1 MAKSKK
7 KKYNKKKKNPNRVP
21 QGGTVKKASS
31 GGASGISKADPVRQR
46 QMWIALAVA
55 IGVFVLLLLI
65 ATLTNRNHDAAPDTE
80 TVTSGDA
87 ESVESGDSVTDDE
100 TADAASV
107 ESGDAATAS
116 AQSGDSVS
124 SGDATTTAADNGNSA
139 ANTTATDSGNSA
151 TATTATNN
159 DASAATATDNGN
171 SAAATTDNG
180 ASATDSV
187 NSTTNTTST
196 DNNAS
201 AATTTSGDSATATT
215 TNATNNDATA
225 ATATDTASLQS
236 ADDVNAT
243 EYADIVVKD
252 YGTITVALDGETA
265 PITAQNFVS
274 LAKSGFYDGLTFHR
288 IMDGFMI
295 QGGDPKGDGT
305 GGAENNIVGEFQSN
319 GFVNNISHTR
329 GTISM
334 ARASGDENSASS
346 QFFIV
351 QTDSAFLDGD
361 YAAFGHVTSGMEVVD
376 KICADAKPID
386 NNGTIKPEEQPI
398 IESVTIRDN

>member
-21 QGGTVKKASS
+21 QGGTVKKPSS
-31 GGASGISKADPVRQR
+31 GGASGVSKADPARQR

-55 IGVFVLLLLI
+55 IGVFVLLLLF
-65 ATLTNRNHDAAPDTE
+65 ATLTNRNNDAESVAPDTE
-80 TVTSGDA
+80 SVASGDSVISGDA
-87 ESVESGDSVTDDE
+87 GSAESGDSVTD
-100 TADAASV
+100 ADAASV
-107 ESGDAATAS
+107 ANGDADTAS
-116 AQSGDSVS
+116 AQSGD
-124 SGDATTTAADNGNSA
+124 AA
-139 ANTTATDSGNSA
+139 
-151 TATTATNN
+151 
-159 DASAATATDNGN
+159 
-171 SAAATTDNG
+171 TDNG
-180 ASATDSV
+180 ASATATDSA
-187 NSTTNTTST
+187 NAATTTTST
-196 DNNAS
+196 DNSAS
-201 AATTTSGDSATATT
+201 ATTTSGDSATATT
-215 TNATNNDATA
+215 TTATNNAASAATTSGDSATATTTTATNNDASA
-225 ATATDTASLQS
+225 ATAADTAALQS
-236 ADDVNAT
+236 ADDENAT

-252 YGTITVALDGETA
+252 YGTITVALDGATA
-265 PITAQNFVS
+265 PITVQNFVS

-295 QGGDPKGDGT
+295 QGGDPEGNGT
-305 GGAENNIVGEFQSN
+305 GGAESNIVGEFQSN

-361 YAAFGHVTSGMEVVD
+361 YAGFGHVTSGMEVVD

>member
-21 QGGTVKKASS
+21 QGGTVKKPSS
-31 GGASGISKADPVRQR
+31 GGASGVSKADPARQR

-55 IGVFVLLLLI
+55 IGVFVLLLLF
-65 ATLTNRNHDAAPDTE
+65 ATLTNRNNDAESVAPDTE
-80 TVTSGDA
+80 SVASGDSVISGDA
-87 ESVESGDSVTDDE
+87 GSAESGDSVTD
-100 TADAASV
+100 ADAASV
-107 ESGDAATAS
+107 ANGDADTAS
-116 AQSGDSVS
+116 AQSGD
-124 SGDATTTAADNGNSA
+124 AA
-139 ANTTATDSGNSA
+139 
-151 TATTATNN
+151 
-159 DASAATATDNGN
+159 
-171 SAAATTDNG
+171 TDNG
-180 ASATDSV
+180 ASATATDSA
-187 NSTTNTTST
+187 NAATTTTST
-196 DNNAS
+196 DNSAS
-201 AATTTSGDSATATT
+201 ATTTSGDSATATT
-215 TNATNNDATA
+215 TTATNNAASAATTSGDSATATTTTATNNDASA
-225 ATATDTASLQS
+225 ATAADTAALQS
-236 ADDVNAT
+236 ADDENAT

-252 YGTITVALDGETA
+252 YGTITVALDGATA
-265 PITAQNFVS
+265 PITVQNFVS

-295 QGGDPKGDGT
+295 QGGDPEGNGT
-305 GGAENNIVGEFQSN
+305 GGAESNIVGEFQSN